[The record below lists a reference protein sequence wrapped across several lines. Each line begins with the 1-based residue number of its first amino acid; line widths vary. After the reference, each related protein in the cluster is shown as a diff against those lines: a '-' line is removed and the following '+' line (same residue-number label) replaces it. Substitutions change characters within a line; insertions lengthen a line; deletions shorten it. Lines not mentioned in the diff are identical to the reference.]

1 MILTFTPVI
10 THCVNDGKKKGKV
23 EGDIKNSGVQVRLDC
38 NSSGRF
44 ELKKICVM
52 VFTVAV

>member
-1 MILTFTPVI
+1 MMA
-10 THCVNDGKKKGKV
+10 KKKGKV